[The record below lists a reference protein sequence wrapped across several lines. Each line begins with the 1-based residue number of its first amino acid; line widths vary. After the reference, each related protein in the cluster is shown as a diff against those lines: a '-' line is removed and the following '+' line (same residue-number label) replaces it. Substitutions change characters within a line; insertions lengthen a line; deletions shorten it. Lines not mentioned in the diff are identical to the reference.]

1 MPISTRIS
9 AFYDLGQFFLFV
21 TENEIDTTADLSK
34 FTYLKEDFLSK
45 LKSAEFQNP
54 WFTQENLK
62 FGLEQ
67 WGKLLTQENLNNWV
81 KTYSTSSR
89 PKNIGIILAG
99 NIPIVGFHDL
109 LSVLLSGNNVV
120 VKTSSKDQILMDFVL
135 NYLIEFDEDLKNAIQ
150 KVERI
155 GNIDAVIATGSN
167 NTSRYFEYYFK
178 EIPHI
183 IRKNRTSVAVLTGEE
198 SEEELKNLGQDIF
211 RYFGLGCRNVTKLYL
226 PNDFNTDLLFE
237 AFYDWNPIINHTKY
251 ANNYDYNRAIY
262 LMEQQPFLDNNFVML
277 KESSDLHSPIGVIH
291 YAFYS
296 NLDEVKKELE
306 ADAEKIQCVVGNDF
320 AIQFGETQKPSL
332 TDYADGVDTM
342 EFLES
347 LN

>member
-1 MPISTRIS
+1 MPISKRIS
-9 AFYDLGQFFLFV
+9 AFYDLGQFFLFM

-89 PKNIGIILAG
+89 PKNVGIILAG
-99 NIPIVGFHDL
+99 NIPMVGFHDL

-120 VKTSSKDQILMDFVL
+120 VKTSSKDQILMEFVL

-320 AIQFGETQKPSL
+320 AIQFGDTQKPSL